1 MRLSEYAST
10 RKTRGS
16 YKMPR
21 SVQQSIPI
29 DRIYADG
36 VWQSENVF
44 SLMWQISDIN
54 YAMQSDA
61 AKQNILMQ
69 LGTVYAGIP
78 ADCWMQVCIVSQR
91 MDEKAFARDVLYHRE
106 NDGFDA
112 LRAERNRQIKANARE
127 NGNVVQHKYIIVS
140 TNKPG
145 VKEARERFVQVQGHL
160 LSAFSALECAVT
172 PLDNRARLE
181 VLHKFFRISEEG
193 RFNFEFDNCAKL
205 GQDFRDSIAP
215 DCIRFCKKHIEIE
228 DFYAK
233 CMTISEYPQQLDDK
247 FISALLQQVP
257 YIVLSIDIEP
267 VETEDAFKEIDSA
280 QMKTDAEKVRF
291 NKKSVENLD
300 FTSSVPQRTQEQD
313 RIIANIRKEM
323 TENDQ
328 QMFLS
333 LLTVT
338 YFADTLE
345 DLALTREAVRRYLQ
359 KQTATTA
366 AGNTAPIV
374 THAPKLPT
382 ISSKQATV
390 EAISRGV
397 HYIAAKIKALLSQT
411 VRHAAQSLLALLGA
425 GGVVLLL
432 AMVIGAAAAVIGS
445 PMGILFADESG
456 DPNSIP
462 IAEIVADT
470 NADFGAAINDIVSAH
485 PECSE
490 TTITYDYEDGHT
502 WASYWPEVLAIFAVH
517 TNLNSDS
524 DVVVINA
531 AQMQRIQDT
540 FWAMHEIT
548 YEVEEVDTTPEP
560 TEDDPD
566 PEQQT
571 DYILHITVS
580 SKTVDELAELYNF
593 TQDQKDI
600 LHQLLSEEMRPSLL
614 ALCGGI
620 AVADGELCWPLPGHT
635 YISCHFGEVDAFG
648 NAGHRGTD
656 IPAPESTPI
665 LAAHSGTVLVSG
677 WNDSYGNQVLLDNG
691 AGLSTR
697 YAHMTQTAV
706 TAGEAVT
713 AGQVI
718 GYVGSTGDSTGNHLH
733 FEVMQNGVRMNPLEL
748 VFAQ

>member
-1 MRLSEYAST
+1 MTMPGIKAKRKQLVRKTLMRAKAQSERPAEQRQESPEEYAQTEVQQGISDVAARTGNTAKST
-10 RKTRGS
+10 ARMSYRKFRAMQEKRKNLTLQGS
-16 YKMPR
+16 AQSASKLTEKEKVTVPTQTERREMFKKQRFRQKAISAKMPP
-21 SVQQSIPI
+21 Q
-29 DRIYADG
+29 
-36 VWQSENVF
+36 
-44 SLMWQISDIN
+44 
-54 YAMQSDA
+54 A
-61 AKQNILMQ
+61 A
-69 LGTVYAGIP
+69 TVP
-78 ADCWMQVCIVSQR
+78 AAQ
-91 MDEKAFARDVLYHRE
+91 
-106 NDGFDA
+106 
-112 LRAERNRQIKANARE
+112 
-127 NGNVVQHKYIIVS
+127 
-140 TNKPG
+140 P
-145 VKEARERFVQVQGHL
+145 
-160 LSAFSALECAVT
+160 T
-172 PLDNRARLE
+172 P
-181 VLHKFFRISEEG
+181 
-193 RFNFEFDNCAKL
+193 
-205 GQDFRDSIAP
+205 
-215 DCIRFCKKHIEIE
+215 
-228 DFYAK
+228 
-233 CMTISEYPQQLDDK
+233 
-247 FISALLQQVP
+247 P
-257 YIVLSIDIEP
+257 YR
-267 VETEDAFKEIDSA
+267 A
-280 QMKTDAEKVRF
+280 QM
-291 NKKSVENLD
+291 
-300 FTSSVPQRTQEQD
+300 
-313 RIIANIRKEM
+313 
-323 TENDQ
+323 Q
-328 QMFLS
+328 QHLKRQH
-333 LLTVT
+333 LTH
-338 YFADTLE
+338 
-345 DLALTREAVRRYLQ
+345 EAVRRYLQ
-359 KQTATTA
+359 KQTAATT
-366 AGNTAPIV
+366 AGNTDPLV
-374 THAPKLPT
+374 TQAPKLPT
-382 ISSKQATV
+382 SSNKQTTV

-397 HYIAAKIKALLSQT
+397 HYIAAKIKVLLSQT
-411 VRHAAQSLLALLGA
+411 VRHAAQSLLALFGA

-560 TEDDPD
+560 TEDEPD
-566 PEQQT
+566 PELVT
-571 DYILHITVS
+571 EYVLHIMVS
-580 SKTVDELAELYNF
+580 SKSVDALADLYRF
-593 TQDQKDI
+593 TQDQRDI

-656 IPAPESTPI
+656 IPAPEGTPI

-713 AGQVI
+713 AGQII

>member
-1 MRLSEYAST
+1 MEYKHKRLIRAALQKAEAKRKQTVRQAESAADTEQQTPEEYA
-10 RKTRGS
+10 
-16 YKMPR
+16 
-21 SVQQSIPI
+21 Q
-29 DRIYADG
+29 
-36 VWQSENVF
+36 
-44 SLMWQISDIN
+44 
-54 YAMQSDA
+54 
-61 AKQNILMQ
+61 
-69 LGTVYAGIP
+69 TV
-78 ADCWMQVCIVSQR
+78 VS
-91 MDEKAFARDVLYHRE
+91 EKAIHTAE
-106 NDGFDA
+106 NLQSKA
-112 LRAERNRQIKANARE
+112 LDTGRISYRQFRILQEKRQRVPTTHVAQPAETE
-127 NGNVVQHKYIIVS
+127 N
-140 TNKPG
+140 
-145 VKEARERFVQVQGHL
+145 
-160 LSAFSALECAVT
+160 T
-172 PLDNRARLE
+172 PLAQSADKRETFKRQRFRQRALDKQE
-181 VLHKFFRISEEG
+181 IKTPDSY
-193 RFNFEFDNCAKL
+193 
-205 GQDFRDSIAP
+205 RD
-215 DCIRFCKKHIEIE
+215 K
-228 DFYAK
+228 
-233 CMTISEYPQQLDDK
+233 MQ
-247 FISALLQQVP
+247 ALKRQH
-257 YIVLSIDIEP
+257 
-267 VETEDAFKEIDSA
+267 
-280 QMKTDAEKVRF
+280 
-291 NKKSVENLD
+291 
-300 FTSSVPQRTQEQD
+300 
-313 RIIANIRKEM
+313 
-323 TENDQ
+323 
-328 QMFLS
+328 
-333 LLTVT
+333 
-338 YFADTLE
+338 
-345 DLALTREAVRRYLQ
+345 LTRETVRRHLQ
-359 KQTATTA
+359 KQAGGTVLGSGVRLPDTVPVFSGDGIRQAALGRVRTVLQAAWLRLKAILTRTIRRA
-366 AGNTAPIV
+366 AG
-374 THAPKLPT
+374 
-382 ISSKQATV
+382 
-390 EAISRGV
+390 
-397 HYIAAKIKALLSQT
+397 
-411 VRHAAQSLLALLGA
+411 SLLALLGA

-548 YEVEEVDTTPEP
+548 YEVEEVDITPEP

-656 IPAPESTPI
+656 IPAPEGTPI

-718 GYVGSTGDSTGNHLH
+718 GYVGSTGDSTGFHLH

-748 VFAQ
+748 VFGQ